1 MHTALLSLATLASAS
16 ALGCC
21 AHDAASTP
29 SLRGLAFAAPS
40 PGVSGH
46 RVRTATATATT
57 KMMAGQFALRAGI
70 PTFEYAALVV
80 RLHVCV
86 LSCVRFASENRLRQA
101 PQAPQ
106 GLASSC

>member
-57 KMMAGQFALRAGI
+57 KMMAGLRAGI

-86 LSCVRFASENRLRQA
+86 LSCVRFAS
-101 PQAPQ
+101 
-106 GLASSC
+106 